1 MAEVARRLLDP
12 VWLVQPA
19 ATETELPRNLHG
31 PVPYLFS
38 RPEAGLVCFRT
49 AVRIR
54 RRRRGNSLHR
64 RRGGE
69 PAGSPAAEKAWEPN
83 CCGEV

>member
-31 PVPYLFS
+31 PGPQDV
-38 RPEAGLVCFRT
+38 LVCFRT
-49 AVRIR
+49 ALRIR
-54 RRRRGNSLHR
+54 GRLRGNSFHR
-64 RRGGE
+64 KSGGE
-69 PAGSPAAEKAWEPN
+69 PAGAGAAEKAWAPN
-83 CCGEV
+83 CCGEVQLINL